1 MSDMLFDSR
10 TPRHDLPLLFAGQT
24 QREGFVN
31 EALARIDALLHGAIE
46 TQLAAPPAT
55 PAEGGCWLV
64 ASGGSGAWAG
74 HDGEIAAYES
84 GNWLFFVPR
93 DGLRLLNRASGQEI
107 RYSGSWKM
115 PTRPPVP
122 AGGTTIDSE
131 ARAAIAAIV
140 QRLTDAGVIP
150 AT

>member
-46 TQLAAPPAT
+46 AQLAAPPAA
-55 PAEGGCWLV
+55 PAEGQCWLV
-64 ASGGSGAWAG
+64 ASGSTGTWAG

-84 GNWLFFVPR
+84 GNWLFFLPR
-93 DGLRLLNRASGQEI
+93 G
-107 RYSGSWKM
+107 
-115 PTRPPVP
+115 PVEQAHAV
-122 AGGTTIDSE
+122 AGHKKQPVS
-131 ARAAIAAIV
+131 
-140 QRLTDAGVIP
+140 
-150 AT
+150 